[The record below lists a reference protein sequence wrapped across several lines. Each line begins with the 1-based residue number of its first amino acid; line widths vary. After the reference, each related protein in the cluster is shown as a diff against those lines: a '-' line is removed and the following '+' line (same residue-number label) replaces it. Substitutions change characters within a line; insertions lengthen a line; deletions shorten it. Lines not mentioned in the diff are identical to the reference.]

1 MANRR
6 RFLRRHEE
14 KVIVRRETVR
24 ITGVVGAIVA
34 LALGMGSGA
43 CGGSSHVAKT
53 PAPQQAHA
61 VAPVPPP
68 VTVQGQQ
75 VGLTAGPSAD
85 SDLSGSAKDAYSRG
99 FQAWVSGDLKAARDA
114 FSDAAGKSPSAG
126 GPRYSLGCVLERMG
140 DIQGAQDAY
149 RAAYS
154 VNPKYEVAIGAYAL
168 LLARTGHGTDAEQF
182 LSGKRSQNPDS
193 VRLTSYLAEVKSIEG
208 DSPGC
213 QLLAQQALAKQPDFK
228 DAMVV
233 IARDY
238 YRSHRWDLARYAL
251 QAVLD
256 GADDG
261 SIPPRDKGNPEA
273 LLLRA
278 LVERDTGQRKQAI
291 VDFGGAIAK
300 RPDLFEAYINLGEM
314 KLEAGN
320 ATEAQAPLEKAVRY
334 APNIPI
340 AHLDLG
346 DCYRLLGRPGDAKKE
361 FDTAL
366 GMDSTLAGAHY
377 NLGLLYLFS
386 TSVPGVSSAD
396 DQLAKAIKELETYK
410 SMRGAKVPKGQGDD
424 VDELLST
431 AKRKQNE
438 LQIKKQAA
446 ATAAA
451 APPPTPAAS
460 AAPAGSAGTRSAA
473 AVPATSA
480 IRVVPVA
487 PGGPSSSARPAAS
500 AAPSAAPVASA
511 ARSAAPAA
519 SAAPSAAHTASAAPS
534 APPAPPKGV
543 IVRELP
549 K

>member
-1 MANRR
+1 MS
-6 RFLRRHEE
+6 FLRRHEE
-14 KVIVRRETVR
+14 NVIVRREPVR
-24 ITGVVGAIVA
+24 VTGVVGVVLA
-34 LALGMGSGA
+34 LALGVGGGA
-43 CGGSSHVAKT
+43 CGGSNRVAKT
-53 PAPQQAHA
+53 PAPPATSAAA
-61 VAPVPPP
+61 VPPPPP
-68 VTVQGQQ
+68 VTNPNPQG
-75 VGLTAGPSAD
+75 GITAGPAAD
-85 SDLSGSAKDAYSRG
+85 GELAGSAKDAYSRG
-99 FQAWVSGDLKAARDA
+99 FQAWVSGDLKTARDA
-114 FSDAAGKSPSAG
+114 FSDAASKSPNAG

-154 VNPKYEVAIGAYAL
+154 VNPKYEVAMGAYAL
-168 LLARTGHGTDAEQF
+168 LLARTGHGSDAEQF
-182 LSGKRSQNPDS
+182 LSGRRSQNPDS
-193 VRLTSYLAEVKSIEG
+193 VRLTTYLAEVKSIEG

-228 DAMVV
+228 DAMVA

-291 VDFGGAIAK
+291 ADFGLAIAK

-320 ATEAQAPLEKAVRY
+320 ATEAQPPLEKAVRY
-334 APNIPI
+334 APNVPI

-366 GMDSTLAGAHY
+366 GMDSTLAGVHY

-386 TSVPGVSSAD
+386 SSVPGVSSPD

-446 ATAAA
+446 ATAVA
-451 APPPTPAAS
+451 APPPAPAAS
-460 AAPAGSAGTRSAA
+460 AASPGAAGTRAAPAAPAASAVHA
-473 AVPATSA
+473 
-480 IRVVPVA
+480 VPVA
-487 PGGPSSSARPAAS
+487 PLAPSAKPAASASAAPSAAAS
-500 AAPSAAPVASA
+500 AAPSAAP
-511 ARSAAPAA
+511 
-519 SAAPSAAHTASAAPS
+519 
-534 APPAPPKGV
+534 APPKGV
-543 IVRELP
+543 IVRQLP